1 MNSMPYPAEEI
12 VDQLIDLL
20 ELHLQ
25 LHAPIN
31 G

>member
-1 MNSMPYPAEEI
+1 MNAMPYPAEEI

-20 ELHLQ
+20 ELHLN
-25 LHAPIN
+25 LHAPIS

>member
-12 VDQLIDLL
+12 VDQLISLL

-31 G
+31 R

>member
-12 VDQLIDLL
+12 VDQLIGLL
-20 ELHLQ
+20 ELHLN